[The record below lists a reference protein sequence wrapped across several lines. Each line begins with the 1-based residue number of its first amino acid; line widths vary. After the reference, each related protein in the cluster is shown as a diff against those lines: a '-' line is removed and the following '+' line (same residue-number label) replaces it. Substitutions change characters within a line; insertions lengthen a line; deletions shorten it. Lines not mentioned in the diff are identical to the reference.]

1 VTIDELDV
9 VGDRGQTPAAPP
21 RGITKI
27 SSSDVDGYLVY
38 RFKLSRPWSTDPARI
53 NARAQRLLPGPGST
67 LPPMIQ
73 RTPA

>member
-1 VTIDELDV
+1 MTIDELDV

-21 RGITKI
+21 QGATKI
-27 SSSDVDGYLVY
+27 SSRDVDGYLVY
-38 RFKLSRPWSTDPARI
+38 RFKLSRPWSTDPAQI
-53 NARAQRLLPGPGST
+53 NARAQQLLPGPGSS